1 MAYGREK
8 YSDAVDLLYPIRYKL
23 VRIGGSDAQRDIFNQ
38 LLIVAAMKSNNE
50 RHRKMVEHL
59 IIERQSLKGTSPLT
73 DRLSI
78 KLSKS

>member
-1 MAYGREK
+1 
-8 YSDAVDLLYPIRYKL
+8 LYPIRYKL

-59 IIERQSLKGTSPLT
+59 IIERQALKGTSPLT